1 MLGLGP
7 SGCSTISLL
16 NHTPFSFHLKL
27 SVWRLGESTGTAEK
41 HLHKELR
48 RSRPS
53 RFRRASAHVRHPVPS
68 SSSSPRPEV
77 PAAWQ
82 GREVRVQLR
91 AGGGTTLDLFSVF
104 KQILKLERH

>member
-1 MLGLGP
+1 M
-7 SGCSTISLL
+7 
-16 NHTPFSFHLKL
+16 
-27 SVWRLGESTGTAEK
+27 
-41 HLHKELR
+41 
-48 RSRPS
+48 
-53 RFRRASAHVRHPVPS
+53 RHPVPS